1 MSLGIAA
8 EDRSFSAARS
18 IGVGSY
24 PNAASAQT
32 IFASDLGASF
42 LSCAI
47 ASRAKTSSCL
57 VLMRMSS
64 KDAPHSPSTAALG

>member
-42 LSCAI
+42 LSCPI
-47 ASRAKTSSCL
+47 ASRA
-57 VLMRMSS
+57 
-64 KDAPHSPSTAALG
+64 